1 MYMYMHVNVHVQQTL
16 KLDED
21 LTCGT
26 KVEIFNSHLCDDTD
40 EYISIL
46 VYYGMENWFYL
57 ISIISMRGQTLQ
69 LVISRGE

>member
-1 MYMYMHVNVHVQQTL
+1 MYMHVNVHVQQTL

-40 EYISIL
+40 EYINILWNGKLVLFDINNFHEGSDPSIS
-46 VYYGMENWFYL
+46 NFK
-57 ISIISMRGQTLQ
+57 R
-69 LVISRGE
+69 